1 VLLMAAVLAVVPVA
15 ALAEP
20 PGGIPPACDNPR
32 GGPGSGNGYDPCTPT
47 TPTTVPTTPTT
58 VPTTPTTVAA
68 TPTTVPTTPT
78 TTVPTTPTTVPATPT
93 TTVPTTTTT
102 TVAATTTST
111 TSTTLATITGVPIE
125 PAAPGGVASP
135 DPGAG
140 SGLLNF
146 DTTGMAPSLAGAV
159 MIVGNA
165 GDTPFEPADMP
176 DQPTNVSVSIN
187 HLLGPVAP
195 PALVDAVASPLVVL
209 EALVAAMTSSSQSL
223 IVPGIVLLVSFAVSG
238 PAAPRALRGRG
249 PRAHSRRRG

>member
-1 VLLMAAVLAVVPVA
+1 MGNRRGAGVVLLMAAVLAVVPVA

-58 VPTTPTTVAA
+58 VPTTPTTA
-68 TPTTVPTTPT
+68 PTTP
-78 TTVPTTPTTVPATPT
+78 

-146 DTTGMAPSLAGAV
+146 DTDGK
-159 MIVGNA
+159 
-165 GDTPFEPADMP
+165 
-176 DQPTNVSVSIN
+176 
-187 HLLGPVAP
+187 
-195 PALVDAVASPLVVL
+195 
-209 EALVAAMTSSSQSL
+209 
-223 IVPGIVLLVSFAVSG
+223 
-238 PAAPRALRGRG
+238 
-249 PRAHSRRRG
+249 